1 MNNVDDKKTLIVYGQ
16 KMTRW
21 QMLKKAVFMG
31 VVSGMTYY
39 TQAHAAGNAA
49 SEVSFSSLADD
60 AIDNMKNAG
69 KVALGVLGVG
79 VTILGTFKG
88 YSYLKQ
94 GIRRA

>member
-21 QMLKKAVFMG
+21 QMLKKAAFMG
-31 VVSGMTYY
+31 VVSGMTFY
-39 TQAHAAGNAA
+39 TQAHAANAA
-49 SEVSFSSLADD
+49 SEVSFTSLADD

-69 KVALGVLGVG
+69 KAALGVLGIG
-79 VTILGTFKG
+79 VTIVGTFKG